1 MVITLLFI
9 GKSISLVLGWIGS
22 FSYVLAY
29 LLLTLNKLK
38 SDQRLYHVLNI
49 VGAVGLT
56 VNAIFFQDFPNVIVN
71 VFWGMIALMAIL
83 LIGRKKPG

>member
-9 GKSISLVLGWIGS
+9 GKSLSLVLGWIGS

-29 LLLTLNKLK
+29 LLLSLNKLK

-56 VNAIFFQDFPNVIVN
+56 VNAIFFQDYPNVIVN